1 MIITENNRFPLVVD
15 VKGPEKN
22 LTDEMVDFFANT
34 NEALIITDEDPGELI
49 QKYKPNVVVSSSLD
63 NIRESNIVGINYMN
77 FQELRALQ
85 VHDNGFYISGL
96 VMAIYDDDD
105 KDQAKAEYQTIYKY
119 LNKKRYVIHVS
130 KHDFCVSNNT
140 GKMITD
146 QIDGTVIR

>member
-1 MIITENNRFPLVVD
+1 M
-15 VKGPEKN
+15 N
-22 LTDEMVDFFANT
+22 L
-34 NEALIITDEDPGELI
+34 
-49 QKYKPNVVVSSSLD
+49 K
-63 NIRESNIVGINYMN
+63 
-77 FQELRALQ
+77 ELRDIQ
-85 VHDNGFYISGL
+85 VNDNGFYISGL
-96 VMAIYDDDD
+96 VMAIYDDD